1 MLCKR
6 KLSTWNRAVAQIVSA
21 GYGICN
27 YRKVGGIGTASV
39 FVNEL
44 TFTLRAGKLSATAL
58 HSAPPTE
65 IYAEGLQSAIA
76 ELNQKKVGESW
87 RLSKFR
93 NGEGRNDYYLELI
106 LFVDVEESAVLA
118 IHLTDNM
125 FDLAALENV
134 TAEMAELLQNFKF

>member
-1 MLCKR
+1 MFTKR
-6 KLSTWNRAVAQIVSA
+6 KLSTWNRAVAQIVAA

-27 YRKVGGIGTASV
+27 YRKIGGIGTASV

-58 HSAPPTE
+58 HSAPPAD
-65 IYAEGLQSAIA
+65 IYATVLQTAIA

-93 NGEGRNDYYLELI
+93 NSEGKNDYYLELI

-118 IHLTDNM
+118 IHLTDSM

-134 TAEMAELLQNFKF
+134 TVEMAELLQNFKF